1 MQNWFKSGDSLNLVD
16 LYVKKFM
23 DLIEIERRCEM
34 DFHKNEIIKLG
45 KKRENVGRA
54 ILNLKGNF

>member
-45 KKRENVGRA
+45 KRERM
-54 ILNLKGNF
+54 LEEQF